1 MRINKIINLKLLLS
15 SRQTDDTTVSIV
27 TQSND
32 ATNGL
37 PKYKI
42 LHPNT
47 ADRSEECTARRIGV
61 GYCSTTDA
69 GGNTRVQLSL
79 RRASSARFSYD
90 SLLLKILESNIK
102 CDSILM

>member
-61 GYCSTTDA
+61 GYCSTTEKTADE
-69 GGNTRVQLSL
+69 RELSS
-79 RRASSARFSYD
+79 R
-90 SLLLKILESNIK
+90 
-102 CDSILM
+102 